1 MELSNDILMKLELQK
16 LDIFKNSDITSI
28 LKDYTDQY
36 KLHDWIE
43 LDKLDLNT
51 LCLNPKL
58 NEECYELLKKNK
70 KEINW
75 KYLSENPSK
84 YAIKLL
90 KENEDKIDLNYL
102 AGNINSK
109 AIEILANKVLETKNL
124 DNVGWLNLWKNPSTK
139 VINLLIKL
147 LKEKKINIVW
157 KGLCENPNKHAIKMI
172 KDLINEDEINKREI
186 DIVSLARNTNPEA
199 TKLLLK
205 IITIEEINDN
215 VWDMLSMNPNE
226 IAFELIQNNKDKVNW
241 KRASLNKNKKV
252 LEILNKEFS
261 NKIVWNWISGNKSGI
276 GLLKK
281 NMNNIWIAELCG
293 NENPKALK
301 LLFQKII
308 NIDDIDYID
317 YIDWETISANP
328 IIFKKINLLKF
339 NSKEKGKAKTSS
351 KTRSNKKSSS
361 SSIKWEKVY
370 NKVDATEYFQNR
382 VDEMEKLEEFKEK
395 SLKPVLKSK
404 IRRTKPKSI

>member
-1 MELSNDILMKLELQK
+1 MELSNDTLKKLELQK
-16 LDIFKNSDITSI
+16 LQKLSIFKNSDIVSRI
-28 LKDYTDQY
+28 KDYTDDY
-36 KLHDWIE
+36 KLHNWIE

-70 KEINW
+70 KKINW
-75 KYLSENPSK
+75 EYLSENPSN

-90 KENEDKIDLNYL
+90 EENKDKIKWNYL
-102 AGNINSK
+102 SRNINLK
-109 AIEILANKVLETKNL
+109 AINMVEERLKQSTIDSIEIIKTLSFNPNTKA
-124 DNVGWLNLWKNPSTK
+124 
-139 VINLLIKL
+139 
-147 LKEKKINIVW
+147 INILKNYLNNYNGW
-157 KGLCENPNKHAIKMI
+157 KILSENPNKHAIEMI
-172 KDLINEDEINKREI
+172 KELIKKDKRNIEKI
-186 DIVSLARNTNPEA
+186 DILGLARNTNPEA
-199 TKLLLK
+199 TKLLLEL
-205 IITIEEINDN
+205 IDIEKRNDN
-215 VWDMLSMNPNE
+215 VWQMLSMNPNE
-226 IAFELIQNNKDKVNW
+226 IAFELIKNNKDKVNW
-241 KRASLNKNKKV
+241 ERASLNTNKKV
-252 LEILNKEFS
+252 LEILNKEFPD
-261 NKIVWNWISGNKSGI
+261 KIVWNWISGNKSGI

-328 IIFKKINLLKF
+328 IIFKKVNLLKL
-339 NSKEKGKAKTSS
+339 NSKGKAKTTS

>member
-1 MELSNDILMKLELQK
+1 MELSNDTLKKLELQK
-16 LDIFKNSDITSI
+16 LQKLSIFKNSDIVSRI
-28 LKDYTDQY
+28 KDYTDDY

-70 KEINW
+70 KKINW
-75 KYLSENPSK
+75 EYLSENPSN

-90 KENEDKIDLNYL
+90 EENKDKIKWNYL
-102 AGNINSK
+102 SRNINLK
-109 AIEILANKVLETKNL
+109 AINMVEERLKQSTIDSIEIIKTLSFNPNTKA
-124 DNVGWLNLWKNPSTK
+124 
-139 VINLLIKL
+139 
-147 LKEKKINIVW
+147 INILKNYLNNYNGW
-157 KGLCENPNKHAIKMI
+157 KILSENPNKHAIEMI
-172 KDLINEDEINKREI
+172 KELIKKDKRNIEKI
-186 DIVSLARNTNPEA
+186 DILGLARNTNPEA
-199 TKLLLK
+199 TKLLLEL
-205 IITIEEINDN
+205 IDIEKRNDN
-215 VWDMLSMNPNE
+215 VWQMLSMNPNE
-226 IAFELIQNNKDKVNW
+226 IAFELIKNNKDKVNW
-241 KRASLNKNKKV
+241 ERASLNTNKKV
-252 LEILNKEFS
+252 LEILNKEFPD
-261 NKIVWNWISGNKSGI
+261 KIVWNWISGNKSGI
-276 GLLKK
+276 SLLKK

-317 YIDWETISANP
+317 YIDWETLSANP
-328 IIFKKINLLKF
+328 IIFKKVNLLKL
-339 NSKEKGKAKTSS
+339 NSKGKAKTTS

-382 VDEMEKLEEFKEK
+382 VDEMEKLKEFKEK
-395 SLKPVLKSK
+395 SVKPVLKSK